1 VKYLVGFG
9 AFLLGGVMLALAWEY
24 GIKGSIERSVR
35 AEVNAERNDAGVAK
49 AESVVVQI
57 DTVYRTEMKAYP
69 VFRDRII
76 DANPN
81 NKPLQELAKRC
92 DAILTTC
99 QQRVAAANDLAD
111 SLRKQVADLK
121 AQKKVSQPRFSAF
134 GELLYD
140 AIAREPLL
148 RAGGDMRVVGP
159 VSLVVAGEAS
169 GGLEESRQRV
179 LVGARFTFR

>member
-1 VKYLVGFG
+1 VKYLAGFG
-9 AFLLGGVMLALAWEY
+9 AFLVGGVMLALAWEY

-76 DANPN
+76 DTNPD

-99 QQRVAAANDLAD
+99 QQRVAAANNLAD

-121 AQKKVSQPRFSAF
+121 AQKKVSPPRFSAF
-134 GELLYD
+134 TEALYD
-140 AIAREPLL
+140 VLAREPVL
-148 RAGGDMRVVGP
+148 RAGGDMRIVGP
-159 VSLVVAGEAS
+159 LSLTVAGEAS
-169 GGLEESRQRV
+169 AGMNESRQRV
-179 LVGARFTFR
+179 VAGLRFTFK

>member
-1 VKYLVGFG
+1 VKYLVALGL
-9 AFLLGGVMLALAWEY
+9 FLLGGTAAALAWEY

-35 AEVNAERNDAGVAK
+35 AEVNAEKNDAGVAK

-76 DANPN
+76 EANSD

-121 AQKKVSQPRFSAF
+121 AQKKVSPPRFSAF
-134 GELLYD
+134 TEALYD
-140 AIAREPLL
+140 VLAREPVL
-148 RAGGDMRVVGP
+148 RAGGDMRLVGP
-159 VSLVVAGEAS
+159 LSLMVAGEAS
-169 GGLEESRQRV
+169 AGMNESRQRV
-179 LVGARFTFR
+179 LAGLRFTFK